1 VEQLTVASS
10 SDLVNGL
17 RQSVC
22 SPANRV
28 FATYRRVQVDEDGSG
43 NVFATARLGEE
54 GLKRAALVEVLG
66 LGVGAAIGQQAVLE
80 KVPEEVVSALG
91 LRNRVGSR
99 CVQLPGAVTELGTGL
114 ADVKVA
120 DLSSFALAFGASIQP
135 QWASAES
142 KEVLRSNSSPVIM
155 SQLGTRPWGSH
166 RVQAPTVGGC
176 CSGVGAGEHG
186 RASRYTYLSSHFGY
200 WVTVSNRLEEQLQG
214 RPEPV
219 VEEGV
224 VALDRQT
231 AIVSGADGAWHFVSL
246 VRLHTVQARTSRRG
260 DGILKP

>member
-17 RQSVC
+17 RQSVYN
-22 SPANRV
+22 PANRV
-28 FATYRRVQVDEDGSG
+28 SATYRRVQVDEDGSG
-43 NVFATARLGEE
+43 NVFATAGLGEE
-54 GLKRAALVEVLG
+54 GLKRATLVEVLG

-80 KVPEEVVSALG
+80 KVPGEVMSALG

-142 KEVLRSNSSPVIM
+142 KEVLRSNSSPVTM
-155 SQLGTRPWGSH
+155 SQLDTRP
-166 RVQAPTVGGC
+166 
-176 CSGVGAGEHG
+176 
-186 RASRYTYLSSHFGY
+186 
-200 WVTVSNRLEEQLQG
+200 
-214 RPEPV
+214 
-219 VEEGV
+219 
-224 VALDRQT
+224 
-231 AIVSGADGAWHFVSL
+231 
-246 VRLHTVQARTSRRG
+246 
-260 DGILKP
+260 